1 MRAVVRLRLVPR
13 MSARALLGSLRRMEG
28 EASEVE
34 IEPPPPLESPP
45 PLEEPEHL
53 LCPIAFTLLWDPVM
67 LRSGHTYE
75 RSSILR
81 FWEGRPLANPI
92 GGSSGAKLKSAQMII
107 NYGMRAQVDAW
118 LDAQPCDYVPS
129 GWTQRPPPERRSTQD
144 ELDALSEAIEA
155 SAAREAAEAAAA
167 DAAAAALQE
176 EDAAWQLAEAK
187 DRICL
192 TGDLPAGACS
202 RRYLGVYETVT
213 AASDGEPILVHGR
226 RIYALV
232 PTPQASDDF
241 ISDAAAADDGTAAGA
256 SQCVRPRCFL
266 WFARST
272 RFWHFGPEQYVGQ
285 ACGHVACY
293 GPGIAVPERL
303 PAGQFQVTET
313 DGSWSPAPGLRVH
326 DADEMDT

>member
-1 MRAVVRLRLVPR
+1 
-13 MSARALLGSLRRMEG
+13 MSARALLGSLRRMED
-28 EASEVE
+28 EASEGE
-34 IEPPPPLESPP
+34 IELPPPLDSPP

-107 NYGMRAQVDAW
+107 NYGIRAQVDAW
-118 LDAQPCDYVPS
+118 LDSQPCDYVPS

-187 DRICL
+187 ESAAIAAQEKEAAALD
-192 TGDLPAGACS
+192 AA
-202 RRYLGVYETVT
+202 RREK
-213 AASDGEPILVHGR
+213 E
-226 RIYALV
+226 
-232 PTPQASDDF
+232 
-241 ISDAAAADDGTAAGA
+241 AAAAVAVAAQEKEA
-256 SQCVRPRCFL
+256 ALEAALWECVLLDEWCGCFSNLRSGVKRVDSGVAHPRHGKAATKGSGPRAGDAV
-266 WFARST
+266 WSRQRSDLDTLHRSRT
-272 RFWHFGPEQYVGQ
+272 RWQ
-285 ACGHVACY
+285 
-293 GPGIAVPERL
+293 L
-303 PAGQFQVTET
+303 N
-313 DGSWSPAPGLRVH
+313 
-326 DADEMDT
+326 